1 MNALIFIVDTLLMLV
16 VFAFLLR
23 LLMQLTRADFRNP
36 FAQAVVRV
44 TNWLI
49 LPLRR
54 VLPPI
59 RRFDTASFVALVL
72 VQLARKA
79 LVAFIILGAAPSLVP
94 VLQGAVLDLVLTVIQ
109 FYTYAIIIY
118 ALLSFVAP
126 GTHNPASALLGALCE
141 PLLGPVRR
149 VIPPLGGLDL
159 SPVFVLIG
167 LQALRIL
174 IAG

>member
-1 MNALIFIVDTLLMLV
+1 MNALIFIVDSLLMLV

-23 LLMQLTRADFRNP
+23 LLMQLARADFRNP
-36 FAQAVVRV
+36 FAQAVVRA
-44 TNWLI
+44 TNWLV

-54 VLPPI
+54 VLPPVG
-59 RRFDTASFVALVL
+59 RFDTASLVAILL
-72 VQLARKA
+72 VQLARKT
-79 LVAFIILGAAPSLVP
+79 LVAVIILGTLPSLLP
-94 VLQGAVLDLVLTVIQ
+94 LLQSAVLDLCLTVIQ
-109 FYTYAIIIY
+109 FYTFAIIIY

-126 GTHNPASALLGALCE
+126 GTYNPAAALLGALCE
-141 PLLGPVRR
+141 PLLGPIRR

>member
-1 MNALIFIVDTLLMLV
+1 MNAVIFIVDSLLMLV

-23 LLMQLTRADFRNP
+23 LMLQVVRANFRNP
-36 FAQAVVRV
+36 LGQAVVRV

-59 RRFDTASFVALVL
+59 GRFDTASLVALVL
-72 VQLARKA
+72 VQLLRK
-79 LVAFIILGAAPSLVP
+79 LVTLSIALGAMP
-94 VLQGAVLDLVLTVIQ
+94 GMAVLLQLSLIDLCLTVLQ
-109 FYTYAIIIY
+109 FYTFAIIIY
-118 ALLSFVAP
+118 ALMSFVA
-126 GTHNPASALLGALCE
+126 GGGYNPAAALLGELCE

-149 VIPPLGGLDL
+149 IIPPLGGLDL

-174 IAG
+174 LTG